1 MTLYSKLTWAL
12 TCVVFQLTL
21 ALACV
26 VFQSLEET
34 QEVLRPAQE
43 ERAKCADVL
52 AHRIALHADQEA
64 ELLTLRE
71 AAAAAAAAG
80 AAGAAA
86 CTSLPGEDGDE
97 SAGHAT
103 RAAQEG
109 ASEPEVRCREA
120 GQGDGSLQLEALE
133 VMCKNQEALEV
144 MCKASLQRLHKM
156 LADGRDVYSKSLLPL
171 K

>member
-1 MTLYSKLTWAL
+1 LGADLR
-12 TCVVFQLTL
+12 VVFQR
-21 ALACV
+21 
-26 VFQSLEET
+26 LEET
-34 QEVLRPAQE
+34 QEVLRQAQE
-43 ERAKCADVL
+43 EHAKCADVL

-80 AAGAAA
+80 TAA
-86 CTSLPGEDGDE
+86 CTSLPGEDGDD
-97 SAGHAT
+97 SVGHAI
-103 RAAQEG
+103 RAAPEG
-109 ASEPEVRCREA
+109 ASEPEGRCREA

-144 MCKASLQRLHKM
+144 MCKASLQRLHRM

>member
-1 MTLYSKLTWAL
+1 M
-12 TCVVFQLTL
+12 
-21 ALACV
+21 
-26 VFQSLEET
+26 
-34 QEVLRPAQE
+34 LRQAQE

-71 AAAAAAAAG
+71 AAAAAAAG

>member
-34 QEVLRPAQE
+34 QEVLRQAQE

-71 AAAAAAAAG
+71 AAAAAAVG

-103 RAAQEG
+103 RAAPEG
-109 ASEPEVRCREA
+109 ASEPEGRCREA
-120 GQGDGSLQLEALE
+120 GQGDGSLPLKALE

-171 K
+171 L